1 MGEAPELVR
10 LLRHHRPSMDYLNQ
24 NITILSQDCNN
35 HPQECKVTKLKR
47 NKELQL
53 SFEINNTVVEDPFSA
68 IDTIVI

>member
-47 NKELQL
+47 NKELEL
-53 SFEINNTVVEDPFSA
+53 SFEIK
-68 IDTIVI
+68 